1 MMWDDEFDV
10 VCCGFGSGAL
20 ACAVAAADA
29 GLDVLIVQ
37 PGIEYRNGGED
48 SVVPLLAPGIKDLET
63 REYLDA
69 LSADLGSSGP
79 ADAQLTV
86 RSAADLVPA
95 KTGGLV
101 APFYG
106 ARLRDWALD
115 CLHSPYGVLYTRLTG
130 RQTTAMKTRSGEEIE
145 VKVVG
150 SLTPDSAGVAAAL
163 SDWLIAET
171 RNREIPT
178 SESSV
183 LERIVFE
190 EGEIV
195 GVIIDTP
202 DGRQAIRARHGVAV
216 DTLSQPDAPPDDASL
231 ADEPGRRLQVWL
243 VGHSASRFA
252 RVELFAVDVAADSSS
267 SAYCRSAR
275 VHDGLRDA
283 GRSHVR
289 HWRKTHRN
297 PPLG

>member
-10 VCCGFGSGAL
+10 VCCGSGFGAL

-37 PGIEYRNGGED
+37 PGIEYRHGGED
-48 SVVPLLAPGIKDLET
+48 SVVPLLAAGIEDPET
-63 REYLDA
+63 REYFDA
-69 LSADLGSSGP
+69 LSADLGSSEP

-86 RSAADLVPA
+86 RSATDLVPA
-95 KTGGLV
+95 KPGGLV

-106 ARLRDWALD
+106 ARLRDWASE

-130 RQTTAMKTRSGEEIE
+130 RQTTAMKTHSGEEIE

-150 SLTPDSAGVAAAL
+150 SLTPDSTGAATAL
-163 SDWLIAET
+163 SDWLTAQI

-178 SESSV
+178 YESSA
-183 LERIVFE
+183 LNRIVFE

-195 GVIIDTP
+195 GVVIDTP

-216 DTLSQPDAPPDDASL
+216 DTLSQPGVLTGGVFP

-252 RVELFAVDVAADSSS
+252 RVELFAADVAADSISL
-267 SAYCRSAR
+267 AYCRSPR